1 MCRWRLE
8 GIVVE
13 RFQIGGRTRT
23 GTATGRVGRRLLL
36 GATALASACTVG
48 GTSWAQVPE
57 QTSNS
62 GAGGSAGSQV
72 QAPTADASTPT
83 APSTGVAEV
92 VVTAQRRSE
101 RLQDVPI
108 AVTAVTADDLLRN
121 HIDNASRLEF
131 VTPGFTFG
139 SQGSDSFPAI
149 RGVRTSLVSAQND
162 PVIGFYQDG
171 VYQSRTQQQSIPL
184 FDISRVEVQR
194 GPQGTLYGR
203 NTFGGNLSIVTNE
216 PTKHFEAAVSAEGG
230 NYSAVK
236 AEGYINIPI
245 TDDLQVRIAAVHQS
259 HDGYV
264 HSTTP
269 GVVLDDD
276 DESAERISVKWTPT
290 NRLSVLVHAG
300 QWARDDA
307 GAGSYGY
314 KVAGTL
320 INPATGYQSV
330 NGVPMAV
337 NPSVHN
343 GTDLVH
349 GVDIGVPVTGGAY
362 TNDWDYQP
370 FEHLVENFVSGTVSY
385 DLGPAVLRSIT
396 GYTEFHA
403 HRSADNDQ
411 SSVVFGDNGAGFG
424 SGIQEPQTN
433 DHTTSEEVQLASQGN
448 TRFQWIVGGYYLHDD
463 IFEIYQ
469 QEATAPG
476 SDVDGYKETTSL
488 HTDAYAGYAQASYS
502 VLPDLLKV
510 IGGIRYSKE
519 SKSFAFADYADAP
532 PNTYDFTTPYS
543 TSSGDPSFVRTT
555 YRAGL
560 EYTPTHN
567 NMLYATFSTGFE
579 SGGVNDTGGAPGIP
593 NSYAPQTVEAYEIG
607 SKNRFLGGKVEANV
621 SVYYNNF
628 NNLQINVYTPQV
640 SYFGSAGKAFS
651 EGAEFEVKTLPL
663 PDLHVD
669 ATATFQDAK
678 YTFYDS
684 TNNFYGASNGQD
696 PISVSLAGKEIP
708 QTPKVKTTL
717 AIYYD
722 YDLGRFGKLQ
732 PYLDTLFSTRYYTT
746 DFNTSLDEQHA
757 YAQLDLSLRWTDMS
771 GKYYV
776 EGYGN
781 NVTDVPVLFSG
792 VVGRAERIQVSYGP
806 PAVYGVRVG
815 AKF

>member
-1 MCRWRLE
+1 M
-8 GIVVE
+8 
-13 RFQIGGRTRT
+13 
-23 GTATGRVGRRLLL
+23 
-36 GATALASACTVG
+36 
-48 GTSWAQVPE
+48 
-57 QTSNS
+57 
-62 GAGGSAGSQV
+62 
-72 QAPTADASTPT
+72 
-83 APSTGVAEV
+83 
-92 VVTAQRRSE
+92 VTAQRRAE

-108 AVTAVTADDLLRN
+108 AVTAVTSDDLLRN
-121 HIDNASRLEF
+121 HIDDAARLQF

-162 PVIGFYQDG
+162 PVIGFYLDG

-203 NTFGGNLSIVTNE
+203 NTFGGNISVVTNE
-216 PTKHFEAAVSAEGG
+216 PTKTYEAAVSAEGG
-230 NYSAVK
+230 NYSQVK
-236 AEGYINIPI
+236 AEGFVNIPI
-245 TDDLQVRIAAVHQS
+245 TDDLQVRGAAVHLS
-259 HDGYV
+259 HDGFV

-276 DESAERISVKWTPT
+276 DESAERVSVKWRPI
-290 NRLSVLVHAG
+290 NKLQVLVHAG

-362 TNDWDYQP
+362 TNNWDYQP
-370 FEHLVENFVSGTVSY
+370 YEHLVENFVSGNISY

-411 SSVVFGDNGAGFG
+411 SSVVFDNGAGFG
-424 SGIQEPQTN
+424 SGIQEPLT
-433 DHTTSEEVQLASQGN
+433 DDRTTSEEVQIASQGN
-448 TRFQWIVGGYYLHDD
+448 TRFQWIVGGFYLHDD
-463 IFEIYQ
+463 IYEIYQ
-469 QEATAPG
+469 QLSDAPAALPG
-476 SDVDGYKETTSL
+476 DQFKETTAL
-488 HTDAYAGYAQASYS
+488 HTDAYAAYAQASYF
-502 VLPDLLKV
+502 VLPDKLRV

-519 SKSFAFADYADAP
+519 SKSFAFQDFFQAP
-532 PNTYDFTTPYS
+532 PNTYNFTNPDL
-543 TSSGDPSFVRTT
+543 TSSGSPSFVRTT

-579 SGGVNDTGGAPGIP
+579 SGGVNDTFGSADVP
-593 NSYAPQTVEAYEIG
+593 NSYAPQTVEAYEVG
-607 SKNRFLGGKVEANV
+607 SKNRFFHGRLELNA
-621 SVYYNNF
+621 SAYYNNF
-628 NNLQINVYTPQV
+628 NNLQINVYTPRV

-651 EGAEFEVKTLPL
+651 EGAEFEVRSLPL
-663 PDLHVD
+663 PDPNLHLD
-669 ATATFQDAK
+669 ATATIQNAK

-684 TNNFYGASNGQD
+684 TNNFYGGSNGED
-696 PISVSLAGKEIP
+696 PVSVSLAGKEIP
-708 QTPKVKTTL
+708 QTPKVKTTVS
-717 AIYYD
+717 IYYD
-722 YDLGRFGKLQ
+722 FDFGQ
-732 PYLDTLFSTRYYTT
+732 YGHVEPYLDTLFSTRYFTT

-757 YAQLDLSLRWTDMS
+757 YAQLDLSLRWTDPS

-776 EGYGN
+776 EGYGD
-781 NVTDVPVLFSG
+781 NVTDKPVLFSG

-806 PAVYGVRVG
+806 PALYGVRVG